1 METFELSPDGR
12 KSFRGQG
19 RSGDMEEIT
28 ALRVRIERTERR
40 LRMFVVALV
49 LILTRIRRHCD
60 GSE

>member
-49 LILTRIRRHCD
+49 LI
-60 GSE
+60 

>member
-12 KSFRGQG
+12 KSFRSQG

-49 LILTRIRRHCD
+49 LI
-60 GSE
+60 